1 MSGFEDA
8 VNEKWRAR
16 MVELEGQRMSVLNG
30 PTEGDWSVFAEKV
43 VAERDA
49 AMTRV
54 MELTKHRAEL
64 QELCTAQITKIRE
77 LDEAVHQRN
86 DRIEYVKGE
95 AERIAHDAAKDY
107 VDMRKF
113 QAAYIASEQRLR
125 AMELAQA
132 EVDYAVNDRMR
143 HLELEN
149 ASLRSRIA
157 LLELEAID
165 PEGRR

>member
-16 MVELEGQRMSVLNG
+16 IAELER
-30 PTEGDWSVFAEKV
+30 
-43 VAERDA
+43 
-49 AMTRV
+49 
-54 MELTKHRAEL
+54 HRAEL

-86 DRIEYVKGE
+86 DRIEYIKGE
-95 AERIAHDAAKDY
+95 AERMAHEAAKDY
-107 VDMRKF
+107 VDMCRF
-113 QAAYIASEQRLR
+113 QALYIAAVQRLR
-125 AMELAQA
+125 SMELAQA
-132 EVDYAVNDRMR
+132 EVDKAFKSRVDG
-143 HLELEN
+143 LELEN